1 MGYAMPMDEI
11 NQNVLRMIKASDV
24 GKMLSSAD
32 MALLETELETVPA
45 QRVGGWLGEQIAKA
59 ARQQMAKGDFTG
71 HPFRGN
77 QWSDSSGAG
86 SGGASGSAVGRNPR
100 DQGDSLSVASANQAL
115 AIRGERGVLF
125 DGLKLAMKG
134 GFDDDPKAMKL
145 LSRAEEYGID
155 TKAGKDAI
163 GDLVDHLENEN
174 QHTFAE
180 AANRVLNPR
189 SGSSDEADGS
199 DKGPDKATRQ
209 ANNERDALRE
219 ADKKK
224 IDDLAARQRQQR
236 EASRQG
242 KVKIDQDNIDAP
254 LKAEEAAE
262 YKAQHKDA
270 VKALKA
276 TTSLI
281 SKLRVAANDLP
292 KKFRDAA
299 FMELQQ
305 AVDDTDRWADNLKS
319 AGTKPTIRGAVK
331 MSYVGMN
338 IGESVKGSIRVAME
352 EINSGRKADG
362 QRLFKFD
369 SLDDSALQD
378 ASDRNFG
385 VNDSKYDTEGAM
397 DIIDGE

>member
-1 MGYAMPMDEI
+1 MDEI
-11 NQNVLRMIKASDV
+11 NRNVLRMIKASDV

-32 MALLETELETVPA
+32 MALLETELESTPA

-77 QWSDSSGAG
+77 QWSDSSGTGAGSSGASAG
-86 SGGASGSAVGRNPR
+86 SGKGTGGKRYAVSELVAGDFVEITTKDNVYLGEVFRNK
-100 DQGDSLSVASANQAL
+100 N
-115 AIRGERGVLF
+115 GVLT
-125 DGLKLAMKG
+125 M
-134 GFDDDPKAMKL
+134 DDENNDVVNIKIEDIELIDNEKVL
-145 LSRAEEYGID
+145 DEAE
-155 TKAGKDAI
+155 
-163 GDLVDHLENEN
+163 
-174 QHTFAE
+174 
-180 AANRVLNPR
+180 
-189 SGSSDEADGS
+189 SSDE
-199 DKGPDKATRQ
+199 GPDKATRQ
-209 ANNERDALRE
+209 ANIERRVKIE

-224 IDDLAARQRQQR
+224 IDDQAARQRQKR

-254 LKAEEAAE
+254 LKAEEATE
-262 YKAQHKDA
+262 YKAQHKNA
-270 VKALKA
+270 VKALKT

-281 SKLRVAANDLP
+281 SKLRAAANDLP

-305 AVDDTDRWADNLKS
+305 ALDDTDRWADNLQS

-331 MSYVGMN
+331 MSYIGTN
-338 IGESVKGSIRVAME
+338 IGESVKGSIRVAMD
-352 EINSGRKADG
+352 EINSGRKAEG
-362 QRLFKFD
+362 KTSLKFD
-369 SLDDSALQD
+369 TLDDSALQD

-385 VNDSKYDTEGAM
+385 VPDSKYDREGAM